1 VSVGVEGERDGGV
14 AETLLDDLGMLP
26 GRHEESGVAVAKV
39 VKANGRLVYHTV
51 RYIVEQL
58 GKTPSDIQAIVRHSR
73 LWAWLDGEHDPESFR
88 VGLIA
93 LGEGGGPRLDVRRFL
108 TGDGELL
115 HIAGRTYAFT
125 NQWGTNAL
133 PTMESL
139 RAAFPEAGIHYEAS
153 SQA

>member
-1 VSVGVEGERDGGV
+1 
-14 AETLLDDLGMLP
+14 MLP